1 MPVVIRHPARLD
13 LFDTGEGRWGT
24 LSEAKQFASEPAAK
38 AACEPGD
45 VVLPMPETQPTHP
58 ISTHP

>member
-24 LSEAKQFASEPAAK
+24 LSDAKQFAEQSAAK

-45 VVLPMPETQPTHP
+45 VVLPTPEKQPTHP